1 MSHYRENQVGW
12 VVIIAVAV
20 ALALLSY
27 SFLTHAGTKPMT
39 IVSLLMVSGI
49 LIIVLALM
57 YGMRTIVGDGK
68 VVVSFGIGLINRSID
83 VNQIKSI
90 SIVKNPWYYGWGIR
104 MLPDGWLY
112 NISGA
117 DAVELQ
123 LKTGRV
129 VRIGS
134 RDTKRLAEAIDQFHR
149 GTRRSHGVSQS

>member
-1 MSHYRENQVGW
+1 MNNYRETQVGW
-12 VVIIAVAV
+12 VVIIAVAT

-39 IVSLLMVSGI
+39 MGSFLLVSAI

-68 VVVSFGIGLINRSID
+68 IVVSFGIGLIKRSIN
-83 VNQIKSI
+83 VEQIKSI
-90 SIVKNPWYYGWGIR
+90 SIVKNPWYYGWGMR
-104 MLPDGWLY
+104 MIPDGWLY

-134 RDTKRLAEAIDQFHR
+134 RDTKRLVEAIDQF
-149 GTRRSHGVSQS
+149 RRDNA